1 MSWLYKE
8 KPKSLYIDRFWKGT
22 REEFYAALDV
32 TSTVYVGNLSFSTRE
47 EQIWELFSRV
57 GEIRRIIMGL
67 DREKKTPCGFCFVEY
82 IIPFFQF
89 TTNLNDVLDPDNIS
103 NSINL
108 QILYSQRRS

>member
-32 TSTVYVGNLSFSTRE
+32 THTVYVGNLSFSTRE
-47 EQIWELFSRV
+47 EQIWELFSRI

-82 IIPFFQF
+82 IIPFSQ
-89 TTNLNDVLDPDNIS
+89 
-103 NSINL
+103 L
-108 QILYSQRRS
+108 QQI